1 MKHKRRTKRA
11 LINSVISL
19 LICFSM
25 LLGTTFAWFTDE
37 VVSGMNTISAGNLDV
52 ELYHSNAAVSN
63 ERVDSTTKLFL
74 DLQGDT
80 ILWEPGVVSY
90 ENLSIANEGDLA
102 LAYQMAINTANENF
116 VMEDNTA
123 RYGLSQILKVGVVP
137 NGITA
142 TDRASVVASVDAAN
156 WTTLENFLYSGNL
169 LPEGVGESE
178 TVLGVVIYWEA
189 GENDNRWNLNN
200 GKTLNEGDVLSI
212 DLGIELVATQK
223 DNEADSFNEEY
234 DKNAPAELFS
244 GFQGGIAN
252 AIVSADDRSLTTAE
266 VAIAGGD
273 VSAVIPEGVK
283 IADETTSL
291 KLSVDLKEVSEANIQ
306 LNENEEMRP
315 LDVHIEGVAE
325 DNDTPMLITLKHY
338 LSAGINTGALRMYHV
353 ENGATVAMTQVTN
366 PVNHNEFS
374 YDPLTGD
381 VTLALASFSEVAVVA
396 DTNNPWDGTTET
408 AYTGNGT
415 EADPYLIANADQLAY
430 FRTQVDNGNSFEG
443 KFVKLNNNIYLSN
456 QNFDP
461 IGWGYKNAAH
471 NRKDVAGNNMSGK
484 VFMGTFDGN
493 GKTIFDLYQSGWDLE
508 ETNGIDYTYTNCGFG
523 LFAAASGATFKDLTI
538 NGAFVRVECVEAGVL
553 VGLSQNSCTYNNI
566 EIHNAKIANYQRPA
580 GGLIGEVSGEGT
592 TTITGVTI
600 GSDVVVGSLWGDF
613 DAPCG
618 GVIGARWDDA
628 GEDPQI
634 KMTNVEVGC
643 RMDVYSDVTSAY
655 QWYAYRRAGMLI
667 GNTELTAEN
676 NEHLAAAPFLT
687 CENVKIYYGDWA
699 AYHYCQFTNQDDSWC
714 NNYPWVRVEAGENC
728 SAYSNPRYGQPV
740 IGGVTVSSD
749 NHNCTGEHLMELR
762 FNQLYGGG
770 QGVYGQPKHDGVEI
784 VNYRYSI
791 TYVNDYQV
799 LAIKYV
805 TETGAVST
813 ANGAAQDLVEKWASA
828 NITGTWNFGGWM
840 NAGSTKV
847 ETIPAGNTNNIVLYP
862 YFNKPYT
869 ARFVDQQGNVI
880 AWCFFHAEDTSKL
893 EPTRA
898 IAEAA
903 LPDLGEQLKFD
914 YWEVQ
919 RTNNEGNVISKVEY
933 NKDAFADYE
942 QDVTIYPV
950 YKYEGDVKLIPVDTD
965 SDGIINYYQV
975 AGYSNPNGQALVK
988 IPDSVNGIPV
998 TEING
1003 GAFSSYDGVHSIII
1017 PKDVTNIGNNAFAEK
1032 WGIGDGGE
1040 TITIYYAGSYADW
1053 LKIEPSFGSN
1063 WESGIS
1069 ESSRIFFLNGGNTVD
1084 VSQGYLQAKLN
1095 GYTQNN
1101 KNISWTPASISSS
1114 IIVEYTG
1121 YCDCSISTTGDTA
1134 HTYVD
1139 ASGNVMKH
1147 NDDGTPINSNGI
1159 VIEYKRKNIFSNYK
1173 LTTDDDDT
1181 YYRYRPDKAYWEGVT
1196 AE

>member
-1 MKHKRRTKRA
+1 MGRKRRTRRA
-11 LINSVISL
+11 LLNSVISL
-19 LICFSM
+19 ILCFSM

-37 VVSGMNTISAGNLDV
+37 VVSGMNIISAGNLDV

-63 ERVDSTTKLFL
+63 ERVDSTTKLFV

-90 ENLSIANEGDLA
+90 ENLCIANEGDLA

-142 TDRASVVASVDAAN
+142 TDRAGVVASVDAAN

-169 LPEGVGESE
+169 LPEGVGESD

-252 AIVSADDRSLTTAE
+252 AIVSADVQSLTTAE
-266 VAIAGGD
+266 VVIAGGD

-291 KLSVDLKEVSEANIQ
+291 KLSVDLKDVSEANIQ

-353 ENGATVAMTQVTN
+353 ENGATVAMTQVAN

-430 FRTQVDNGNSFEG
+430 FRTQVDNGSSFAG
-443 KFVKLNNNIYLSN
+443 KFVKLYNNIYLSN

-461 IGWGYKNAAH
+461 IGWGYVNESH
-471 NRKDVAGNNMSGK
+471 NRDNKDGK

-493 GKTIFDLYQSGWDLE
+493 GNTIFDLYQSGWELE
-508 ETNGIDYTYTNCGFG
+508 EANETDYTYTNCGFG
-523 LFAAASGATFKDLTI
+523 LFAAASNATFKDLTI
-538 NGAFVRVECVEAGVL
+538 SGANVVVECVEAGVL
-553 VGLSQNSCTYNNI
+553 VGLSQNNCVYENI

-580 GGLIGEVSGEGT
+580 GGLIGEVSGNGT

-628 GEDPQI
+628 GKDPQI

-667 GNTELTAEN
+667 GNTELTDKN
-676 NEHLAAAPFLT
+676 NKHLAAAPFLT
-687 CENVKIYYGDWA
+687 CENVKIYYSNWA
-699 AYHYCQFTNQDDSWC
+699 AYHYCQFTNQDNEWC

-749 NHNCTGEHLMELR
+749 THTCTGEHLMELR

-770 QGVYGQPKHDGVEI
+770 QGVYGQPVHDGVKI

-813 ANGAAQDLVEKWASA
+813 ANSAAQDLVGKWANV
-828 NITGTWNFGGWM
+828 NIGENKWVFGGWM

-847 ETIPAGNTNNIVLYP
+847 ETIPADNTNNIVLYP
-862 YFNKPYT
+862 YFDKPYT
-869 ARFVDQQGNVI
+869 ARFVNQQGNVI
-880 AWCFFHAEDTSKL
+880 AWCLFHAEDLTKL
-893 EPTRA
+893 DETMKNA
-898 IAEAA
+898 KAA
-903 LPDLGEQLKFD
+903 LPDLGEELKFD

-919 RTNNEGNVISKVEY
+919 ITDNAGKVIEREAYDESNFKGY
-933 NKDAFADYE
+933 TT
-942 QDVTIYPV
+942 DVTIYPV
-950 YKYEGDVKLIPVDTD
+950 YTYNGDVNLIPIDND

-998 TEING
+998 TKINKN
-1003 GAFSSYDGVHSIII
+1003 AFSSYDGVHSIII
-1017 PKDVTNIGNNAFAEK
+1017 PKDVEYIGDNSFAEK
-1032 WGIGDGGE
+1032 WGVGDDGE

-1069 ESSRIFFLNGGNTVD
+1069 GSSRIFFLNGGNTVD

-1095 GYTQNN
+1095 GYTQSN
-1101 KNISWTPASISSS
+1101 KNISWTPATISADL
-1114 IIVEYTG
+1114 IVEYTD
-1121 YCDCSISTTGDTA
+1121 YCNCEESTIGDNA
-1134 HTYVD
+1134 HIYVD
-1139 ASGNVMKH
+1139 TNGNVMGH
-1147 NDDGTPINSNGI
+1147 NAEGTPVNSNDTI
-1159 VIEYKRKNIFSNYK
+1159 IEYKRKNIFSSYK
-1173 LTTDDDDT
+1173 LTTDHNDT
-1181 YYRYRPDKAYWEGVT
+1181 YFRFRPDKVYWEGVT
-1196 AE
+1196 VN